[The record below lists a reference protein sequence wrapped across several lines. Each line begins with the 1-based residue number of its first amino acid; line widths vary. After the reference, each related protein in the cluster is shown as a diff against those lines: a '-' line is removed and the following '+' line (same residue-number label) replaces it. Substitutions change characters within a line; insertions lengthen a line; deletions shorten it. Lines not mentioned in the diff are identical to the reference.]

1 MSEETIGLLLT
12 ISSGILSIVSFITIF
27 ISMNSQHNV
36 QRSREILWN
45 IATLPYK
52 KDLFNENGAV
62 GKEVFRK
69 FILYEQI
76 INDKNTFLRKI
87 ITFAQMSLTFTAF
100 NWTLIILNLLIRNNS
115 SSDKDILF
123 FSLCVT
129 ISFLLY
135 FVLKILGG
143 IKNVCKVGQ
152 LPTVEELLDINSLNT
167 NLNMITLAAISS
179 RLKIINNDIY
189 LGFPVPFKNVMVNFS
204 LRNNYKNKA
213 DLSIINGN
221 LTLEDRIKHFKKLD
235 SQDFKLLDD
244 DYCYYEIYSLQT
256 INEQPNNFF
265 ALVEFISKQGLVS
278 VEYYCDNLRNSNE
291 SKLIV
296 YPYSFSESFINRK
309 SELDPF
315 SNYIRRNPIDTS
327 NSETEWFNIGKSFM
341 TLFDKE

>member
-1 MSEETIGLLLT
+1 MSDETIGLLLT

-45 IATLPYK
+45 ISSLPYR
-52 KDLFNENGAV
+52 KDLFYENGAI
-62 GKEVFRK
+62 GKEVFQK

-76 INDKNTFLRKI
+76 INDKNTFLKKI
-87 ITFAQMSLTFTAF
+87 ITFAQMSLTFTAL
-100 NWTLIILNLLIRNNS
+100 NWTLITFNLLMRNNS
-115 SSDKDILF
+115 STDKKILF
-123 FSLCVT
+123 FSLCVAM
-129 ISFLLY
+129 SFLLY

-152 LPTVEELLDINSLNT
+152 LPTVEELLDINSSNT
-167 NLNMITLAAISS
+167 NSNMITLAAISS
-179 RLKIINNDIY
+179 RLKIINNHIY

-204 LRNNYKNKA
+204 LRNNYKNES
-213 DLSIINGN
+213 DLSIINEN

-235 SQDFKLLDD
+235 SQDFKLLDE

-256 INEQPNNFF
+256 MDEQPNDFF
-265 ALVEFISKQGLVS
+265 ALVELISKQGLVS
-278 VEYYCDNLRNSNE
+278 VEYYYDNLRNSNKIK
-291 SKLIV
+291 SIV

-315 SNYIRRNPIDTS
+315 SNYIRRNPSDVRS
-327 NSETEWFNIGKSFM
+327 SEAEWFNIGKSFM
-341 TLFDKE
+341 TLFDNE